1 MWINP
6 RRPEK
11 NRAKNRT
18 RQRSAGEHDG
28 REQERFDLRHPAPT
42 QTLSSRSLVPRH
54 PIGETP
60 ARDWKK
66 MMVSDGRDRNFR
78 WAIVFKYIWTPGPV
92 LYCIH
97 IVLYSYSDGRPGV
110 VSYSYIFEYIQN
122 IIFRS
127 IVFLASTM
135 SDYLLGQTSYWA
147 ICIIETIWMDN
158 PEIWYLGDGIQCL
171 RTLQEIWTQGETANY
186 QKLWEV
192 LDQDVGMLCPKSF
205 RQTSLSFP
213 PIHQIHKCGGWF

>member
-1 MWINP
+1 VTFKRGKLECTGHRLDGVALESSQEGSRQQSLKMWINP

-66 MMVSDGRDRNFR
+66 MMVSDGRDWNFR
-78 WAIVFKYIWTPGPV
+78 WAIVFKYI
-92 LYCIH
+92 
-97 IVLYSYSDGRPGV
+97 
-110 VSYSYIFEYIQN
+110 
-122 IIFRS
+122 
-127 IVFLASTM
+127 
-135 SDYLLGQTSYWA
+135 
-147 ICIIETIWMDN
+147 
-158 PEIWYLGDGIQCL
+158 
-171 RTLQEIWTQGETANY
+171 
-186 QKLWEV
+186 
-192 LDQDVGMLCPKSF
+192 
-205 RQTSLSFP
+205 
-213 PIHQIHKCGGWF
+213 